1 MENIEKLKR
10 DILSFEEELKEIESK
25 PKNTLGTDEKMKLD
39 YRKMELLT
47 SIENI
52 EKYLKRLEFVEK
64 VKNYENSSRNAQ
76 R

>member
-10 DILSFEEELKEIESK
+10 AILSFEEELKEIESI
-25 PKNTLGTDEKMKLD
+25 PKNTIGIDEKMKLD

>member
-10 DILSFEEELKEIESK
+10 AILSFEEELKEIESI
-25 PKNTLGTDEKMKLD
+25 PKNTIGTDEKMKLD

>member
-10 DILSFEEELKEIESK
+10 AILSFEEELKEIESI
-25 PKNTLGTDEKMKLD
+25 PKNTIGTDEKMKLD

-76 R
+76 G

>member
-1 MENIEKLKR
+1 MENTEKLKR
-10 DILSFEEELKEIESK
+10 AILSFEEELKEIESI
-25 PKNTLGTDEKMKLD
+25 PKNTIGTDEKMKLD

>member
-10 DILSFEEELKEIESK
+10 AILSFEEELKEIESK
-25 PKNTLGTDEKMKLD
+25 PKNALGTDEKMKLD

>member
-1 MENIEKLKR
+1 M
-10 DILSFEEELKEIESK
+10 SFEEKSKEIESI
-25 PKNTLGTDEKMKLD
+25 PKNTIGTDEKMKLD

>member
-10 DILSFEEELKEIESK
+10 AILSFEEELKEIESK